1 MSPVGPHGTRGRRN
15 IADKRRLLQ
24 YWRTNAQPELA
35 MTLTHS
41 LAQLQKEHVVL
52 ELECIDRMYLNA
64 YVPKLTSEAG
74 IAAFCRGYLGHRFAS
89 TKQAVQMTTRFV
101 KSIESFLQR
110 EGLELVRFKKGQRK
124 DNILQQK
131 LRTFKKQ
138 EGVIFVGV
146 AQEKVRVPRTTRK
159 ALPGGGTIPW
169 IIYSTAMVN
178 VYYFYCR
185 DQDFGPFFLK
195 FCSYF
200 PYSAKLCL
208 NGHEYLKCQLAHR
221 GIAFEAMDNGLLS
234 CADLHAAQR
243 ISDRLSHTKIDACFR
258 KWLARL
264 PHPYSAQDRKA
275 GYRYDLSV
283 LQAEFS
289 LTQVWDR
296 PTHGRCF
303 FEEVIRE
310 NIDLGRP
317 EQVQLIFARKMQRK
331 TATDGRCRTRII
343 TEGVVPSL
351 HVYYKNTHLKQ
362 YHKEGRGLRTETT
375 INNTYDFGV
384 GRRLKNLDALR
395 RIGFAA
401 NRRVLQVEQLTHDC
415 HIGAEAFNKLQ
426 KPAEVDG
433 HHVSAL
439 PFGQER
445 VQALLT
451 VLVLFCLQP
460 EGFRNRQLRPLLAQ
474 WLAIPESKIS
484 PGRMSYDLRRLRLH
498 GLIERLPKTQRYRL
512 TTFGLK
518 SALFYSRAYQRLLR
532 RGLSEL
538 HDPRLSESSALAGSF
553 AMFQKSLDAF
563 AAEKMAA

>member
-1 MSPVGPHGTRGRRN
+1 MK
-15 IADKRRLLQ
+15 I
-24 YWRTNAQPELA
+24 
-35 MTLTHS
+35 THS

-64 YVPKLTSEAG
+64 YQPKLTTGGG
-74 IAAFCRGYLGHRFAS
+74 IAAFCRGYLGYRFAS
-89 TKQAVQMTTRFV
+89 TKQAVQRTTQFV
-101 KSIESFLQR
+101 SAIEAFIQR
-110 EGLELVRFKKGQRK
+110 EGLELVHFKKGQRK
-124 DNILQQK
+124 DGVLQQK
-131 LRTFKKQ
+131 LRNFKKA

-159 ALPGGGTIPW
+159 RTESGGTIPW

-178 VYYFYCR
+178 CYYFYCR

-200 PYSAKLCL
+200 PYPAKLCL
-208 NGHEYLKCQLAHR
+208 NGHEYLKCELAQR
-221 GIAFEAMDNGLLS
+221 GIAFEAMDNGLLC
-234 CADLHAAQR
+234 CADLKAAQR
-243 ISDRLSHTKIDACFR
+243 ISDALSDTKINAFFR

-296 PTHGRCF
+296 ATHGRCF

-384 GRRLKNLDALR
+384 GRRLKNLPALR
-395 RIGFAA
+395 QIGLDA

-415 HIGAEAFNKLQ
+415 HIGAQAFDQLQ

-433 HHVSAL
+433 QHVSAL

-474 WLAIPESKIS
+474 LLGLSESQIS
-484 PGRMSYDLRRLRLH
+484 PGRMSYDLRRLRVH
-498 GLIERLPKTQRYRL
+498 RLIERVPKTQRYRL
-512 TTFGLK
+512 TAFGLK
-518 SALFYSRAYQRLLR
+518 TALFYSRTYQRLLR

-538 HDPRLSESSALAGSF
+538 HDPRLSESSTLAIDF
-553 AMFQKSLDAF
+553 AKFQKALDAYI
-563 AAEKMAA
+563 AEKLAA

>member
-1 MSPVGPHGTRGRRN
+1 LGGAAPEGAGVLPTSGGDSIFWST
-15 IADKRRLLQ
+15 K
-24 YWRTNAQPELA
+24 AQPELA
-35 MTLTHS
+35 MKVTHS
-41 LAQLQKEHVVL
+41 LAQLQQDHVAL
-52 ELECIDRMYLNA
+52 ELECIDRLYLNA
-64 YVPKLTSEAG
+64 YVPKLTSEGG

-89 TKQAVQMTTRFV
+89 TKQAVDMTKAFV
-101 KSIESFLQR
+101 KSIETFIQR
-110 EGLELVRFKKGQRK
+110 EGLELVRFQKGQRK
-124 DNILQQK
+124 DDVFQQK
-131 LRTFKKQ
+131 LRVFKKD
-138 EGVIFVGV
+138 EGVVFVGV

-159 ALPGGGTIPW
+159 ATPGGGTIPW

-185 DQDFGPFFLK
+185 DRDFGPFFLK

-200 PYSAKLCL
+200 PYSAKLCI
-208 NGHEYLKCQLAHR
+208 NGHEYLKCQLTQR
-221 GIAFEAMDNGLLS
+221 GIAFEALDNGLLS
-234 CADLHAAQR
+234 CADLPAAQR
-243 ISDRLSHTKIDACFR
+243 SADGLTPAKIDAFFR

-264 PHPYSAQDRKA
+264 PHPYSPKDRRA
-275 GYRYDLSV
+275 GYRYELSV

-296 PTHGRCF
+296 GLHGRCF

-317 EQVQLIFARKMQRK
+317 QQVQLIFGRKMQRK

-362 YHKEGRGLRTETT
+362 YHKEGRALRTETT

-384 GRRLKNLDALR
+384 GRRLKNLPTLR
-395 RIGFAA
+395 QIGQAA
-401 NRRVLQVEQLTHDC
+401 NRRVLEVERLTHDS
-415 HIGAEAFNKLQ
+415 HIGTEAFEQLQ

-433 HHVSAL
+433 QHASAL
-439 PFGQER
+439 PFGQPR
-445 VQALLT
+445 VQALLA

-474 WLAIPESKIS
+474 WLGVSESKIS

-498 GLIERLPKTQRYRL
+498 RIIERIPHTQRYRL

-518 SALFYSRAYQRLLR
+518 TALFYSRTYQRLLR
-532 RGLSEL
+532 PALSQL
-538 HDPRLSESSALAGSF
+538 HDQRMIQSSTLALAFSR
-553 AMFQKSLDAF
+553 FQKTLDDYIAKEN
-563 AAEKMAA
+563 AA

>member
-1 MSPVGPHGTRGRRN
+1 MK
-15 IADKRRLLQ
+15 I
-24 YWRTNAQPELA
+24 
-35 MTLTHS
+35 THS

-64 YVPKLTSEAG
+64 YQPKLTTGGG
-74 IAAFCRGYLGHRFAS
+74 IAAFCRGYLGYRFAS
-89 TKQAVQMTTRFV
+89 TKQAVEITTRFV
-101 KSIESFLQR
+101 NAIEAFIQR
-110 EGLELVRFKKGQRK
+110 EGLELVRFKKDQRK
-124 DNILQQK
+124 DGVLQQK
-131 LRTFKKQ
+131 LRNFKKA

-159 ALPGGGTIPW
+159 RTESGGTIPW

-178 VYYFYCR
+178 CYYFYCR

-200 PYSAKLCL
+200 PYPAKLCL
-208 NGHEYLKCQLAHR
+208 NGHEYLKCQLAQR
-221 GIAFEAMDNGLLS
+221 GIAFEAMDNGLLC
-234 CADLHAAQR
+234 CADLKAAQR
-243 ISDRLSHTKIDACFR
+243 ISDALSDTKINAFFR

-296 PTHGRCF
+296 ATHGRCF

-384 GRRLKNLDALR
+384 GRRLKNLPALR
-395 RIGFAA
+395 QIGLDA

-415 HIGAEAFNKLQ
+415 HIGAQAFDQLQ

-433 HHVSAL
+433 QHVSAL

-474 WLAIPESKIS
+474 LLGLSESQIS

-498 GLIERLPKTQRYRL
+498 RLIERVPKTQRYRL
-512 TTFGLK
+512 TAFGLK
-518 SALFYSRAYQRLLR
+518 TALFYSRTYQRLLR

-538 HDPRLSESSALAGSF
+538 HNPRLSESSTLAIDF
-553 AMFQKSLDAF
+553 AKFQKALDAYI
-563 AAEKMAA
+563 AEKLAA

>member
-1 MSPVGPHGTRGRRN
+1 MKV
-15 IADKRRLLQ
+15 
-24 YWRTNAQPELA
+24 
-35 MTLTHS
+35 THS

-64 YVPKLTSEAG
+64 YVPKLTSEGG

-89 TKQAVQMTTRFV
+89 TKQAVAMTKAFV
-101 KSIESFLQR
+101 KSIEVFIQD

-124 DNILQQK
+124 DDVLQRK
-131 LRTFKKQ
+131 LRGFKKA
-138 EGVIFVGV
+138 EGVLFVGV

-159 ALPGGGTIPW
+159 RSASGATIPW

-185 DQDFGPFFLK
+185 DQDFGPFSLK

-208 NGHEYLKCQLAHR
+208 NGHEYLKCQLAQR
-221 GIAFEAMDNGLLS
+221 GIAFQALDNGLLA
-234 CADLHAAQR
+234 CADLPAAQR
-243 ISDRLSHTKIDACFR
+243 ISNGLSDTKIEAFFR

-264 PHPYSAQDRKA
+264 PHPYSAQDRRA

-296 PTHGRCF
+296 PVHGRCF
-303 FEEVIRE
+303 FEEVLRE

-317 EQVQLIFARKMQRK
+317 EQVQLIFARKMQSK
-331 TATDGRCRTRII
+331 TATDGRCRTRIV

-362 YHKEGRGLRTETT
+362 YHKRQPQGAGLRTETT

-384 GRRLKNLDALR
+384 GRRLKNLAALR
-395 RIGFAA
+395 QIGFAA
-401 NRRVLQVEQLTHDC
+401 NRRVLEVEQLTHDC
-415 HIGAEAFNKLQ
+415 HIGAEAFDQLQ
-426 KPAEVDG
+426 KPAAVDG
-433 HHVSAL
+433 QQVSAL

-460 EGFRNRQLRPLLAQ
+460 QGFRNRQLRPLLAQ
-474 WLAIPESKIS
+474 LLGLAESQIR

-498 GLIERLPKTQRYRL
+498 GLIERLPKTHRYRL
-512 TTFGLK
+512 TAFGLK
-518 SALFYSRAYQRLLR
+518 TALFYTRAYQRLLR

-538 HDPRLSESSALAGSF
+538 HDPRTSESSTLALNF
-553 AMFQKSLDAF
+553 ATFQATLDAYV
-563 AAEKMAA
+563 AEKMAA

>member
-1 MSPVGPHGTRGRRN
+1 MS
-15 IADKRRLLQ
+15 
-24 YWRTNAQPELA
+24 
-35 MTLTHS
+35 LTHS

-52 ELECIDRMYLNA
+52 ELECLDRMYLNA
-64 YVPKLTSEAG
+64 YQPKLTSEGG

-89 TKQAVQMTTRFV
+89 TKQAVDMTRRFV
-101 KSIESFLQR
+101 KAIQTFLQT
-110 EGLELVRFKKGQRK
+110 ENLELVRFQKGQRK
-124 DNILQQK
+124 DEVLQQK
-131 LRTFKKQ
+131 LRRFKKP

-159 ALPGGGTIPW
+159 RTASGGTIPW
-169 IIYSTAMVN
+169 IMYSTAMVN
-178 VYYFYCR
+178 VYYFYCK
-185 DQDFGPFFLK
+185 DKDFGPFFLK

-208 NGHEYLKCQLAHR
+208 NGHEYLKCQLAQR

-234 CADLHAAQR
+234 CADLKAAQR
-243 ISDRLSHTKIDACFR
+243 ISDSLSDTKIDAFFR

-275 GYRYDLSV
+275 GYRYELSV

-296 PTHGRCF
+296 ATYGRCF

-331 TATDGRCRTRII
+331 TATDGRCRTRIV

-351 HVYYKNTHLKQ
+351 HVYYKHTHLKQ

-384 GRRLKNLDALR
+384 GRRLKNLPALR
-395 RIGFAA
+395 QIGFAA

-415 HIGAEAFNKLQ
+415 HIGAEAFDKLQ

-433 HHVSAL
+433 QHVSAL

-460 EGFRNRQLRPLLAQ
+460 QGFRNRQLRPLLAQ
-474 WLAIPESKIS
+474 LLGLQESQIR

-498 GLIERLPKTQRYRL
+498 GLIERIPKTQRYRL
-512 TTFGLK
+512 SPFGLK
-518 SALFYSRAYQRLLR
+518 TALFYSRIYQRLLR

-538 HDPRLSESSALAGSF
+538 HDPAVSQSSPLAIDF
-553 AMFQKSLDAF
+553 AQFKKSLDAF
-563 AAEKMAA
+563 VAEKFAA

>member
-1 MSPVGPHGTRGRRN
+1 MSPVGQRGTRRRRS
-15 IADKRRLLQ
+15 IADKRRLLPS
-24 YWRTNAQPELA
+24 WSTNAQPELA

-41 LAQLQKEHVVL
+41 LAQLQNDHVVL

-89 TKQAVQMTTRFV
+89 TKQAVAMTEAFI
-101 KSIESFLQR
+101 KSIRTFIQEKDLD
-110 EGLELVRFKKGQRK
+110 LVRFQKGQRK
-124 DNILQQK
+124 DDVMK
-131 LRTFKKQ
+131 RYLRRFTQ
-138 EGVIFVGV
+138 PEGVLFVGV
-146 AQEKVRVPRTTRK
+146 AQEKMRVPRTTRK

-169 IIYSTAMVN
+169 IIYSTAMIN
-178 VYYFYCR
+178 VYYFYCL

-195 FCSYF
+195 FGSSF
-200 PYSAKLCL
+200 PYAAKFCL
-208 NGHEYLKCQLAHR
+208 NGHEYLKCQLARR
-221 GIAFEAMDNGLLS
+221 GIAFQALDNGLLS
-234 CADLHAAQR
+234 CADIKAAQR
-243 ISDRLSHTKIDACFR
+243 LSDGLNDTKIDAFFR

-264 PHPYSAQDRKA
+264 PHPYSAQDRRA

-296 PTHGRCF
+296 AVHGRCF

-317 EQVQLIFARKMQRK
+317 EQVQLIFARKLQRK
-331 TATDGRCRTRII
+331 TATDGRCRTRIL

-384 GRRLKNLDALR
+384 GRRLKNLAALR
-395 RIGFAA
+395 QIGFAA
-401 NRRVLQVEQLTHDC
+401 NRRVLEVEQLTHDC
-415 HIGAEAFNKLQ
+415 HIGAEAFDQLQ

-433 HHVSAL
+433 QHASAL
-439 PFGQER
+439 PFGQPR
-445 VQALLT
+445 VQALLA

-474 WLAIPESKIS
+474 WLGLSQSHIR

-498 GLIERLPKTQRYRL
+498 GLIQRIPETQRYRL
-512 TTFGLK
+512 TDFGLK
-518 SALFYSRAYQRLLR
+518 TALFYSRLHQRLLR
-532 RGLSEL
+532 PGLSEL
-538 HDPRLSESSALAGSF
+538 HAPHDSHPPVLAAAF
-553 AMFQKSLDAF
+553 VRFQKTLDDYTTQKL
-563 AAEKMAA
+563 AA

>member
-1 MSPVGPHGTRGRRN
+1 MKPT
-15 IADKRRLLQ
+15 K
-24 YWRTNAQPELA
+24 
-35 MTLTHS
+35 S
-41 LAQLQKEHVVL
+41 LAQLQKEHVAL

-64 YVPKLTSEAG
+64 YVPKLTTEGG

-89 TKQAVQMTTRFV
+89 TKQAVAMTEAFV
-101 KSIESFLQR
+101 DSIEAFIAK

-124 DNILQQK
+124 DDVLQDK
-131 LRTFKKQ
+131 LRHFTKE
-138 EGVIFVGV
+138 EGVLFVGV

-159 ALPGGGTIPW
+159 QLNGGGTIPW

-185 DQDFGPFFLK
+185 DRDFGPFFLK

-208 NGHEYLKCQLAHR
+208 NGHEYLKCQLAQQ
-221 GIAFEAMDNGLLS
+221 GIAFQAMDNGLFS
-234 CADLHAAQR
+234 CADIQAAQR
-243 ISDRLSHTKIDACFR
+243 ISDGLSAAKIQAFFR

-264 PHPYSAQDRKA
+264 PHPYSPKDRKA
-275 GYRYDLSV
+275 GYRYDLSI

-296 PTHGRCF
+296 GLHGRCF

-317 EQVQLIFARKMQRK
+317 EQVQLIFARTMQRK
-331 TATDGRCRTRII
+331 TATDGRCRTRIV

-362 YHKEGRGLRTETT
+362 YHKEGRALRTETT

-384 GRRLKNLDALR
+384 GRRLHNLDALR

-415 HIGAEAFNKLQ
+415 HVGAEAFEKLQ

-433 HHVSAL
+433 QRASAL
-439 PFGQER
+439 PFGQQR
-445 VQALLT
+445 VQALLA
-451 VLVLFCLQP
+451 VLVLFSLQP
-460 EGFRNRQLRPLLAQ
+460 VGFRNRQLRPLLAQ
-474 WLAIPESKIS
+474 WLGLAESNIS

-498 GLIERLPKTQRYRL
+498 GLIERIPKSQRYRL
-512 TTFGLK
+512 TDSGLK
-518 SALFYSRAYQRLLR
+518 TALFYSRVHQRLLR
-532 RGLSEL
+532 TGLSEL
-538 HDPRLSESSALAGSF
+538 HDPRMPDSCLALAF
-553 AMFQKSLDAF
+553 AKFKKVIDTYT
-563 AAEKMAA
+563 AEKMVA